1 MIFSSMLVTLGVAG
15 VGGPI
20 PVIDEEN
27 RENDIILGTVGSR
40 NDRLNF

>member
-1 MIFSSMLVTLGVAG
+1 MLVTLGVAG

-27 RENDIILGTVGSR
+27 HENDIILGTEGSR
-40 NDRLNF
+40 K